1 MGMKR
6 LIPLAALLLAAATPL
21 FALDDTA
28 RTDRTDQNRRIV
40 IVDDVIRMSQAGVS
54 DDAIISYVEKSR
66 EPFDLSA
73 DDIIA
78 MTDAHVSKDVI
89 KAVVDESAARKD
101 RRRYRDERVYVAPGY
116 YDPWLYPYYYD
127 PFWYGPRF
135 GVGVGFG
142 FGPRFGRGFHHGRR

>member
-21 FALDDTA
+21 FALDDAA
-28 RTDRTDQNRRIV
+28 RTDRTDRNRRI
-40 IVDDVIRMSQAGVS
+40 IVVDEVIRMSQAGVD
-54 DDAIISYVEKSR
+54 DDAIISYVAKSR
-66 EPFDLSA
+66 EPFDVSA

-101 RRRYRDERVYVAPGY
+101 RRRYRDERVYVSPAY
-116 YDPWLYPYYYD
+116 YDPWFYPYD

-135 GVGVGFG
+135 AVGVGFG
-142 FGPRFGRGFHHGRR
+142 FVPRFGGRGFRHGRR